1 MEKELTGGM
10 INMTHVKKK
19 YLIEIDKKS
28 SLFYE
33 LVRRQKIVDVKRN
46 EQIFRYIFDEIF
58 EMIEDDDMI
67 NKMNDEI
74 KEIVDDFFKSINSR
88 IEWYEI
94 LTGNKISNMKFVKQ
108 FLIFFYIHGF
118 ENIPYKIVDI
128 VKILYTYKYDYELLA
143 RIYQYASIQRKKE
156 TIKQLKSDGY
166 DYKNMKFS
174 ENICLNKD
182 DWKEIEGEDYNSD
195 IEKKEEMN
203 DTIVMD
209 EKYMDKT

>member
-10 INMTHVKKK
+10 INMTRAKKE

-28 SLFYE
+28 DLFYE
-33 LVRRQKIVDVKRN
+33 LVRKPKIINVKEN

-58 EMIEDDDMI
+58 EMMEDENII
-67 NKMNDEI
+67 NKMDDEMKTLVEQFFEYIKKCITSYEI
-74 KEIVDDFFKSINSR
+74 K
-88 IEWYEI
+88 
-94 LTGNKISNMKFVKQ
+94 TNKKIYDPKFIKQ
-108 FLIFFYIHGF
+108 FLIFLYIHGY

-128 VKILYTYKYDYELLA
+128 VKILYTSRYDYDLLA

-156 TIKQLKSDGY
+156 TIKQLKSEGY

-174 ENICLNKD
+174 ENIHLNKE

-195 IEKKEEMN
+195 IEN
-203 DTIVMD
+203 DESNYNEYD
-209 EKYMDKT
+209 R